1 MLMVFYRNDF
11 FVQISLRNAR
21 VSEVKWVS
29 LLQDFSACVCV
40 CVCVCGNVCVC
51 AYAYIYKLCKKGL
64 AEKQFTI
71 LQIYSTVRFFF
82 PQISHIAHV
91 WNVVLGYNKIIVKH
105 QEAVSG
111 VDKVTSKAS
120 ITEN

>member
-1 MLMVFYRNDF
+1 MGF
-11 FVQISLRNAR
+11 ITAG
-21 VSEVKWVS
+21 
-29 LLQDFSACVCV
+29 LLSICVCACVGKCVCV
-40 CVCVCGNVCVC
+40 
-51 AYAYIYKLCKKGL
+51 YAYIYKLCKKGH

-71 LQIYSTVRFFF
+71 LQIYLTLRSFF
-82 PQISHIAHV
+82 PQTSHIAHV

-111 VDKVTSKAS
+111 IDKVSSKAS

>member
-1 MLMVFYRNDF
+1 MGF
-11 FVQISLRNAR
+11 ITAG
-21 VSEVKWVS
+21 
-29 LLQDFSACVCV
+29 LLSMCVCACV
-40 CVCVCGNVCVC
+40 GMCVC
-51 AYAYIYKLCKKGL
+51 AYAYIYTLCKKGL

-71 LQIYSTVRFFF
+71 LQICLTMRSFF
-82 PQISHIAHV
+82 PQTSHIVHV